1 MNDYQLRNRFKEG
14 LCELLIDIEYVITQG
29 NPNPYARKCAD
40 VLHEHN
46 TRVFFLDRLLTIL
59 GWSLGP
65 KGNVTE
71 EARIKAETTRFMDY
85 VGLNEDTNAPLMI
98 FEAKAWGKPF
108 VTARKPDDRR
118 INEELIAA
126 AVCHVLDGNTE
137 DSSPVINLWHEY
149 IKQIIG
155 YVQTM
160 KENNTHDTPCAVL
173 SSGEWTVVFT
183 NPTLTFITGKVSSR
197 DIHIFNLETY
207 QSDADSLFDLLHHS
221 LLAKEIPYPLRVTQI
236 NEYIRIDSF
245 DSVYYGVHVHYEV
258 TGSRFHGP
266 KPKILIYPILLLQR
280 RDGIFAIVSNAGENF
295 PMDYMKNSN
304 ENINDLSGH
313 LKSVSSCLDEL
324 YKSCGDELNLK
335 LEISP
340 LNKFPGFPTKSLAP
354 QSPKLVVKQIKNSYN
369 EWFVITGKEKHYLF
383 NNPRIKS
390 CRFHSW
396 AECRA
401 ENKAI
406 GISAINTRSIN
417 PRIIFIDSENHHC
430 AHQTVFDRKKAKC
443 YLLEIDERICCQT
456 CTFLHDCWSQDELE
470 KFPCGK

>member
-14 LCELLIDIEYVITQG
+14 LSELLIDIEYVITQG

-137 DSSPVINLWHEY
+137 DSSPVINLWHDY

-160 KENNTHDTPCAVL
+160 KEKNTHDTPCAVL
-173 SSGEWTVVFT
+173 SNGEWAVVFT
-183 NPTLTFITGKVSSR
+183 NPTLTFTSGKVSSR
-197 DIHIFNLETY
+197 DIHIFDLETY
-207 QSDADSLFDLLHHS
+207 QTNADSLFDLLHRS
-221 LLAKEIPYPLRVTQI
+221 RLAKEIPYPLRSTQL
-236 NEYIRIDSF
+236 NEYISADSI

-266 KPKILIYPILLLQR
+266 KPQILIYPILIFQR
-280 RDGIFAIVSNAGENF
+280 SDGIFAIVSNSGENF
-295 PMDYMKNSN
+295 PVDYIKNSN
-304 ENINDLSGH
+304 GNTNNLSEH
-313 LKSVSSCLDEL
+313 LDSVSSCLDEL
-324 YKSCGDELNLK
+324 YQRCGGELNFT

-340 LNKFPGFPTKSLAP
+340 LNKFPGFPTKSFDPLNSTAII
-354 QSPKLVVKQIKNSYN
+354 KQIKNSYN
-369 EWFVITGKEKHYLF
+369 EWFVVTGKEKHYLSDK
-383 NNPRIKS
+383 PLIEP
-390 CRFHSW
+390 CRFHAW
-396 AECRA
+396 AECLT
-401 ENKAI
+401 ENQAN
-406 GISAINTRSIN
+406 GISAINTRSTN

-430 AHQTVFDRKKAKC
+430 AHQAVFDRKKTKC
-443 YLLEIDERICCQT
+443 YLLEIDERICCQA
-456 CTFLHDCWSQDELE
+456 CNFLHTCWSQADLE
-470 KFPCGK
+470 KLPCGK